1 MFLLFVA
8 HQFSSRHSTAQ
19 NCLSTK
25 MQLFTLFALI
35 QLALSAPTGEE
46 GLATLNL
53 RDSFTGT
60 YIVKLKDT
68 ISTAGA
74 GVALALLNGEPE
86 NVFTEVLNGFSAKLD
101 QETLEALRR
110 HPDVSSLSS
119 SVRILSLTMPCI
131 G

>member
-1 MFLLFVA
+1 
-8 HQFSSRHSTAQ
+8 
-19 NCLSTK
+19 

-74 GVALALLNGEPE
+74 GAALALLNGEPE